1 MTSLSEKALEI
12 LQADNNKHE
21 FTNSY
26 LTANGFSKSTA
37 KIVIKEL
44 EENGYIS
51 ISRTF
56 VNGNVTFELL

>member
-12 LQADNNKHE
+12 LQAENDKHE

-26 LTANGFSKSTA
+26 LIANGFSKSTA
-37 KIVIKEL
+37 KLAIKEL